1 MIIKWLASKLNPLIQ
16 SQEWVANIFRRLDKL
31 EGQAHAPLFDKEQLN
46 KMHKRVE
53 DLETA
58 AFVKKFPSMKNYE
71 GTD

>member
-1 MIIKWLASKLNPLIQ
+1 MIKWPASKLNPLIQ

-58 AFVKKFPSMKNYE
+58 AFVDKFPSMKNYE